1 MDNLS
6 TLRKIKIE
14 SAFIVSMLVFIIIFI
29 SPDTLLFGTNI
40 NEDMV
45 QISKYVSIIIAV
57 ILLLFAIIRKP
68 VMDFKTSLIF
78 SILSI
83 NLLLACFINGEPVY
97 NYVYRLILIITAY
110 LFTWLIERELFLG
123 AFELFMRIIA
133 LSSIVIY
140 IIYLA
145 VPDILN
151 ILPKIIN
158 SNEIVYH
165 NAVLSVIHA
174 TSNIRSYGI
183 FREPGIFAIFLL
195 FALYIL
201 LFEKANYKI
210 LYVFIYVIAIILTF
224 STTGYLLLGMM
235 LLVYIIMKRDTNK
248 ANKTFLLIAS
258 LTALISML
266 ILTDLLYSD
275 SRVFNKLNTLTT
287 GSAGARIDSFFMNF
301 RILLDY
307 PLFGAGAYK
316 VSDLFLENSMKD
328 NTNTFLG
335 MFSSYGVIFSGIVL
349 YSYYL
354 FLKQKNNIIISIS
367 IFLLFFLMLSS
378 ESLLNNVVFYIIAFY
393 GITAFDSI
401 TVHNRNIMDEIHRN
415 NEIRLN

>member
-316 VSDLFLENSMKD
+316 VSDLFLEISMKD

-401 TVHNRNIMDEIHRN
+401 ATYNRNLTEIHRI

>member
-210 LYVFIYVIAIILTF
+210 RYIFIYVIAIILTF

-275 SRVFNKLNTLTT
+275 SRVFDKLNTLTT

-401 TVHNRNIMDEIHRN
+401 TMHNRNIMDEIHRN

>member
-40 NEDMV
+40 NENMV
-45 QISKYVSIIIAV
+45 LISKYVSIIIAV
-57 ILLLFAIIRKP
+57 ILLLFAIIKKP

-140 IIYLA
+140 IIYMA

-165 NAVLSVIHA
+165 NAVLSVIRA

-210 LYVFIYVIAIILTF
+210 RYVFIYVIAIILTF

-248 ANKTFLLIAS
+248 VNKTFLLIAS

-275 SRVFNKLNTLTT
+275 SRVFDKLNSLTT

-316 VSDLFLENSMKD
+316 VSDLFLENSMKH

-349 YSYYL
+349 YSYYF